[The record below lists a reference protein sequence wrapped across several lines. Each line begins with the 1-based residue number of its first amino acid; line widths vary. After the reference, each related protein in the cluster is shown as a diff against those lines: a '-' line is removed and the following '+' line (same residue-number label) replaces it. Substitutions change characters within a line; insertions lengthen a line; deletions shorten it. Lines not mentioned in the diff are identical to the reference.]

1 MPTVLRI
8 LDANANRAREALR
21 VMEEAARFVLS
32 DAVLSERIKRMRH
45 ALVEA
50 MSGVDN
56 LTAHRDTPGDVGTTI
71 TTAGECERHSVG
83 DVAAAACKRLAEAL
97 RVLEEYGKLVP
108 DGGLPRCIEQLRYE
122 GYDVEQ
128 TLMRAMAPMRAR
140 QWRLCVLVT
149 QAMCP
154 QGDWRGVVERA
165 VGAGTDCVQ
174 LREKSLDDGQWLE
187 RARWLVDFC
196 RPRGAAVVINDRPDI
211 AILAD
216 ADGVHLG
223 QTDLSCAH
231 VRKLVGGQLTVGVST
246 SCIEQAR
253 RAIDDGADYCGVG
266 PMFATTTKHKD
277 VIVGPAYFCEF
288 VAAFAQ
294 TPHLAIG
301 GIGVD
306 NVHELV
312 DAGVRGIAVSSAVC
326 AADDP
331 AHAVHALLDTMA
343 TAADR

>member
-1 MPTVLRI
+1 M
-8 LDANANRAREALR
+8 
-21 VMEEAARFVLS
+21 
-32 DAVLSERIKRMRH
+32 
-45 ALVEA
+45 
-50 MSGVDN
+50 
-56 LTAHRDTPGDVGTTI
+56 
-71 TTAGECERHSVG
+71 
-83 DVAAAACKRLAEAL
+83 
-97 RVLEEYGKLVP
+97 
-108 DGGLPRCIEQLRYE
+108 
-122 GYDVEQ
+122 
-128 TLMRAMAPMRAR
+128 
-140 QWRLCVLVT
+140 
-149 QAMCP
+149 
-154 QGDWRGVVERA
+154 
-165 VGAGTDCVQ
+165 
-174 LREKSLDDGQWLE
+174 
-187 RARWLVDFC
+187 
-196 RPRGAAVVINDRPDI
+196 
-211 AILAD
+211 
-216 ADGVHLG
+216 
-223 QTDLSCAH
+223 
-231 VRKLVGGQLTVGVST
+231 TVGVST

-343 TAADR
+343 TAVDR